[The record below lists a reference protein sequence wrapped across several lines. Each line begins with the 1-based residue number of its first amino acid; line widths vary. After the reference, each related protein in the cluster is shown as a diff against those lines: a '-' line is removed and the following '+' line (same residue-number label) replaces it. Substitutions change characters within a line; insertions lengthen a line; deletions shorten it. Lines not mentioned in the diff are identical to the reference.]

1 MPVRGIHHVGLAVE
15 DLDEAVATYERLFA
29 AAVERRASG
38 DGLDAATV
46 LVGGDRI
53 ELLTSSDDETTIGR
67 FLARRGPGLHHV
79 AFAVD
84 DIRDELDALRANGAE
99 LIDAE
104 PRRGLFGHEIA
115 FVQPDSAHGVLTELV
130 AAHG

>member
-1 MPVRGIHHVGLAVE
+1 VPVRGIHHVGLAVE

-46 LVGGDRI
+46 LVGDNRI
-53 ELLTSSDDETTIGR
+53 ELLTSSDGETTIGR

-84 DIRDELDALRANGAE
+84 DIRDELDALRAGGAE

-104 PRRGLFGHEIA
+104 PRVGLFGHEIA

-130 AAHG
+130 AHG

>member
-1 MPVRGIHHVGLAVE
+1 MSVRGIHHVGLAVD
-15 DLDEAVATYERLFA
+15 DLDEAVATYERLFD

-53 ELLTSSDDETTIGR
+53 ELLTSADGETTIGR

-79 AFAVD
+79 AYAVD
-84 DIRDELDALRANGAE
+84 DIRGELDALRASGAE

-115 FVQPDSAHGVLTELV
+115 FVQPDTAHGVLTELV
-130 AAHG
+130 ARG